1 MALTPAKSNVWVD
14 RAFTGLNL
22 GMVLAIS
29 YLSVN
34 LFFLFLE
41 NGALQAP
48 PSLYGQSSNS
58 ATAQAHANNL
68 ASVDPSAI
76 PLWNLF
82 GREGE
87 TKAVASV
94 QQDVN
99 APKTSL
105 QLELQGVFV
114 AVKEEN
120 SSAIIAER
128 MREAKLYRIGD
139 KLPGNATL
147 AGVFPDRVLLNTM
160 GRTEALY
167 FPDLSQGGGL
177 SGGGAAV
184 NRGPGSFSPV
194 SNMRSGMGSNAGPG
208 GGMPTPAGAGGGQP
222 NFGLSGGMPPADELA
237 KAIKDELGSNP
248 QQALSEMGLEMN
260 SGDGYRVGNAGNP
273 MLGAIGARPGDIV
286 KSINGRALGNPETDM
301 AAISEVVGNSDFCTI
316 EVTRNGKS
324 FSTQVPC
331 R

>member
-14 RAFTGLNL
+14 RAFTGCNL
-22 GMVLAIS
+22 LMVVAIS
-29 YLSVN
+29 YLFVK
-34 LFFLFLE
+34 LFFLLLE
-41 NGALQAP
+41 PGSLQTP
-48 PSLYGQSSNS
+48 PSLFGQSSSSSS
-58 ATAQAHANNL
+58 ARQQAVA
-68 ASVDPSAI
+68 AVAVDPSAI
-76 PLWNLF
+76 PVWNLF

-87 TKAVASV
+87 VKAVATA

-114 AVKEEN
+114 ALKEEN
-120 SSAIIAER
+120 STAIIAER

-167 FPDLSQGGGL
+167 FPDASQAGGMP
-177 SGGGAAV
+177 GGPG
-184 NRGPGSFSPV
+184 RGPGSFSPV
-194 SNMRSGMGSNAGPG
+194 NNSRGEPTMGRG
-208 GGMPTPAGAGGGQP
+208 GVSSMGGAS
-222 NFGLSGGMPPADELA
+222 NFGMAGGMPPADEMS
-237 KAIKDELGSNP
+237 KALKQELGNNP

-260 SGDGYRVGNAGNP
+260 GGNGYRVGGSNAS
-273 MLGAIGARPGDIV
+273 MFAALGARPGDIIKAV
-286 KSINGRALGNPETDM
+286 NGRPLGNPEADM
-301 AAISEVVGNSDFCTI
+301 ALMDELAGAESITVDMVQ
-316 EVTRNGKS
+316 NGKPI
-324 FSTQVPC
+324 STTVPL

>member
-14 RAFTGLNL
+14 RAFTGCNL
-22 GMVLAIS
+22 VMVVAIS
-29 YLSVN
+29 YLLVR
-34 LFFLFLE
+34 LFFLLLE
-41 NGALQAP
+41 PGSVQTP
-48 PSLYGQSSNS
+48 PSLFGQSSSS
-58 ATAQAHANNL
+58 ADRQQQVAAVA
-68 ASVDPSAI
+68 VDPSAI
-76 PLWNLF
+76 PVWNLF

-87 TKAVASV
+87 VKAVNTA

-114 AVKEEN
+114 ALKEEN
-120 SSAIIAER
+120 STAIIAER

-167 FPDLSQGGGL
+167 FPDASQAGGM
-177 SGGGAAV
+177 SGGPA
-184 NRGPGSFSPV
+184 RGPGSFAPV
-194 SNMRSGMGSNAGPG
+194 NNSRGEPTMGRGGMSSLGSMGSPS
-208 GGMPTPAGAGGGQP
+208 
-222 NFGLSGGMPPADELA
+222 NFGMAGGMPPADEMT
-237 KAIKDELGSNP
+237 KALKQELGNNP

-260 SGDGYRVGNAGNP
+260 GGNGYRVGGSNAS
-273 MLGAIGARPGDIV
+273 MFAALGARPGDIIKAV
-286 KSINGRALGNPETDM
+286 NGRPLGNPESDM
-301 AAISEVVGNSDFCTI
+301 ALMDELANAESITVDMVQ
-316 EVTRNGKS
+316 NGKPI
-324 FSTQVPC
+324 STTVPL

>member
-14 RAFTGLNL
+14 RAFTGCNL
-22 GMVLAIS
+22 AMVVGIS
-29 YLSVN
+29 YLSVKM
-34 LFFLFLE
+34 FFLLLE
-41 NGALQAP
+41 PGSVQAP
-48 PSLYGQSSNS
+48 PSLFGQSSS
-58 ATAQAHANNL
+58 SGAGQQQSSVATI
-68 ASVDPSAI
+68 DPSAI
-76 PLWNLF
+76 PVWNLF

-94 QQDVN
+94 QKDVD

-114 AVKEEN
+114 AIKEEN

-167 FPDLSQGGGL
+167 FPDMSQVGGVQSNGP
-177 SGGGAAV
+177 
-184 NRGPGSFSPV
+184 RGPGGFAPV
-194 SNMRSGMGSNAGPG
+194 SNSRGEPSMGRGGMSSLGPGSNFGMA
-208 GGMPTPAGAGGGQP
+208 GGMP
-222 NFGLSGGMPPADELA
+222 GGMPAADDLS

-248 QQALSEMGLEMN
+248 QEALSEMGLEMN
-260 SGDGYRVGNAGNP
+260 GGNGYRVGGGNAQ
-273 MLGAIGARPGDIV
+273 MFSALGVRPGDII
-286 KSINGRALGNPETDM
+286 KSINGRPLGNPEADM
-301 AAISEVVGNSDFCTI
+301 NMI
-316 EVTRNGKS
+316 EEFSSADSLDVNYERDGKPLSTSVSTR
-324 FSTQVPC
+324 
-331 R
+331 